1 MGEKDTA
8 EKLFLDYN
16 DVFADIVNGLLCKG
30 EQVVQPNDLVMAQP
44 ISQYKVDGK
53 LHEMI
58 RDICKYWKPGNVR
71 IAIYGF
77 ENQTKVEKLM
87 PFRVIGYDG
96 NSYRA
101 QLLEKKEEVVPVVTL
116 VLYFGTETKWNQP
129 TNIKALMD
137 IPEWLDPY
145 VSDYKIQVFNIAWL
159 SPKALR
165 RFKGDFRIVANFFV
179 KKRKDPNYIPKDRT
193 EIEHVDELLKLMT
206 ALTGDQRYVEI
217 LNLEGGKI
225 RDMCE
230 VASRLEKL
238 GVQKGLAEGRKEEK
252 RDTVLRLFD
261 LGISIEK
268 ISAGVE
274 ESKRTITKWLHEAG
288 KIQ

>member
-8 EKLFLDYN
+8 EKLFFDYN

-58 RDICKYWKPGNVR
+58 RDICKYWKSGNVR

-96 NSYRA
+96 SSYRA

-165 RFKGDFRIVANFFV
+165 RFQGDFRIVANFFV
-179 KKRKDPNYIPKDRT
+179 KKRKNPNYIPKDRT
-193 EIEHVDELLKLMT
+193 EIEHVDEL
-206 ALTGDQRYVEI
+206 
-217 LNLEGGKI
+217 
-225 RDMCE
+225 
-230 VASRLEKL
+230 
-238 GVQKGLAEGRKEEK
+238 
-252 RDTVLRLFD
+252 
-261 LGISIEK
+261 
-268 ISAGVE
+268 
-274 ESKRTITKWLHEAG
+274 
-288 KIQ
+288 